1 MIYRISIAILLLLT
15 MSSTTMAQSGGQFC
29 VRSFEDRNAN
39 GTIDAGEPLLTGGVS
54 ADLLNAENVVVASAL
69 LSESPTAAQGVI
81 CFQFLS
87 PGQYTMIV
95 TSADYAPT
103 TPNTVTAAIS
113 EGTLPTVVEYG
124 GQRMTVET
132 AADST
137 TSTDPVAGLSQI
149 ANLDRSALPR
159 IVLSV
164 LGSLVAVAGMIVL
177 GSIIYLLFLRRPAQ
191 PQPVPAYYPPPTPT
205 PGSMEPVDLD
215 DLPEDDD
222 EQS

>member
-15 MSSTTMAQSGGQFC
+15 MSSTAMAQSGGQFC

-149 ANLDRSALPR
+149 ANST
-159 IVLSV
+159 VN
-164 LGSLVAVAGMIVL
+164 
-177 GSIIYLLFLRRPAQ
+177 
-191 PQPVPAYYPPPTPT
+191 
-205 PGSMEPVDLD
+205 
-215 DLPEDDD
+215 
-222 EQS
+222 

>member
-1 MIYRISIAILLLLT
+1 MIYRISIAFLLLVT
-15 MSSTTMAQSGGQFC
+15 MSSAVTAQSGGQFC

-69 LSESPTAAQGVI
+69 LSDSPTAAQGVI
-81 CFQFLS
+81 CFQFLP

-132 AADST
+132 GANAGGAAD
-137 TSTDPVAGLSQI
+137 PAGGLSQI

-164 LGSLVAVAGMIVL
+164 LGALVAIAGMIVL
-177 GSIIYLLFLRRPAQ
+177 GSLIYLMFLRRPA
-191 PQPVPAYYPPPTPT
+191 QPVPAYYPPPTPT
-205 PGSMEPVDLD
+205 PTPGSMAPVDLTD
-215 DLPEDDD
+215 QPEEDD